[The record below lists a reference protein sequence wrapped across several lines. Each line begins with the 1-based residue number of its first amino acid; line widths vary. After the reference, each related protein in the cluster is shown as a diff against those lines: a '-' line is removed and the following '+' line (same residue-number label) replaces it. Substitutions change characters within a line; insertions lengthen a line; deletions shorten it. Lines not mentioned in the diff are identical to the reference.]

1 MRVLII
7 QHPESPR
14 IDALLQTAGSPQETQ
29 TADSVRTGLTTL
41 ELNMQ
46 SAGTVDFDLVIVE
59 TALQDSDG
67 LFACS
72 VIRNH
77 EDFGDLPVVLVTWS
91 QEEDHLFEQAFEMGA
106 DDFIV
111 LRENGWNEVLARLRR
126 AEKTRSAH
134 STAAHQKRE
143 LEASNERLRLM
154 ASVDE
159 LTGLYNARY
168 LNVVLDAQW
177 RWSAEQGKPL
187 SLIILDLDRFKQIN
201 DTYDHLTGNE
211 VLQAVAAR
219 IAHSIRQSTDLAAR
233 FGGEEFAVLLPGAPL
248 SRAISIAE
256 QLKHK
261 IGDHPIRCRESGYI
275 ISVTASIGVASV
287 HAGRNDN
294 VHSPAQL
301 LREADRSLYQG
312 KAEGRD
318 RIIISTW
325 SDGITDIVSD
335 DNVAVGSEDGD
346 MDLLPGATSEPPE
359 LASLRHGPLSQ
370 RELLTPPTQRPG

>member
-7 QHPESPR
+7 QHPDSKR
-14 IDALLQTAGSPQETQ
+14 IDQLLQVQEAPETH
-29 TADSVRTGLTTL
+29 TVESMRSGLSTL
-41 ELNMQ
+41 ELSNH
-46 SAGTVDFDLVIVE
+46 SAGSSDFDLVVIE
-59 TALQDSDG
+59 TQLFDSDG
-67 LFACS
+67 FFASS
-72 VIRNH
+72 VLRNH
-77 EDFGDLPVVLVTWS
+77 EDFGELPIVMATWS
-91 QEEDHLFEQAFEMGA
+91 IEEDHLFEQAFEMGA
-106 DDFIV
+106 DDFV
-111 LRENGWNEVLARLRR
+111 VMRENGGNELMARLRR
-126 AEKTRSAH
+126 AHKLRVAH
-134 STAAHQKRE
+134 SSVVSQQKE

-159 LTGLYNARY
+159 LTGLFNARY

-177 RWSAEQGKPL
+177 RWSQEQGKPL

-256 QLKHK
+256 QLKRK
-261 IGDHPIRCRESGYI
+261 IGDNPIRCRESGYT

-287 HAGRNDN
+287 FAGKNDN
-294 VHSPAQL
+294 VHTPAQL

-325 SDGITDIVSD
+325 SDGITDIVQDDHIAIASD
-335 DNVAVGSEDGD
+335 QEGD
-346 MDLLPGATSEPPE
+346 AGASNEPPE
-359 LASLRHGPLSQ
+359 IADLQKRQFSS
-370 RELLTPPTQRPG
+370 RELLSSAMRNAQ